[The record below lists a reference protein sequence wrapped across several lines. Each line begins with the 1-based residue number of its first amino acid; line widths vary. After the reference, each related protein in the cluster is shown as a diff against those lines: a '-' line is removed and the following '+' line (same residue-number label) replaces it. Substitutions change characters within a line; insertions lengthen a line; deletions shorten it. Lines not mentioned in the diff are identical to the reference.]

1 MNKNKFLY
9 RYSLKLK
16 EKKRKE
22 ETFMK
27 GIKVA
32 NEGTGNEWEEE
43 MRLRKWEMKSKR
55 RRSIGGEA
63 REKKEEGKEEGRKKM
78 VTRI

>member
-1 MNKNKFLY
+1 
-9 RYSLKLK
+9 
-16 EKKRKE
+16 
-22 ETFMK
+22 MK
-27 GIKVA
+27 SIKVV

-63 REKKEEGKEEGRKKM
+63 REKKGEGKEEGRKKM